1 MTHTKSYFAALA
13 AALLLMTGCN
23 RAESPREVSRDVA
36 EAQQE
41 GAEKVAEARADAA
54 RDRMDAGQPF
64 NETPAENQY
73 EIMLAQAEAD
83 HKVAI
88 ESCEILAGDAQ
99 RTCKADADAQLEASK
114 ADAERLRSP
123 RSY

>member
-1 MTHTKSYFAALA
+1 
-13 AALLLMTGCN
+13 
-23 RAESPREVSRDVA
+23 
-36 EAQQE
+36 
-41 GAEKVAEARADAA
+41 
-54 RDRMDAGQPF
+54 MDAGQPF

-88 ESCEILAGDAQ
+88 ESCDILAGDAQ
-99 RTCKADADAQLEASK
+99 RNCKADADAQLEASK